1 MRVIIAGGRKFND
14 YTLLR
19 EECLQIFRQLKSEG
33 YDTKRDKI
41 TIVSGAA
48 TGADTLGEKFSVEFG
63 LGLKEFPADWNNLD
77 VERCVIKTNK
87 YGKYNALAGNNRNLE
102 MAEYAKNDSEL
113 GVLIAFHDGKST
125 GTKDMIDLANKH
137 GLRVFVVNY

>member
-1 MRVIIAGGRKFND
+1 MRVIIAGGRKFDN

-19 EECLQIFRQLKSEG
+19 EECLQIFRQLKLEG

-41 TIVSGAA
+41 TIVSGKAN
-48 TGADTLGEKFSVEFG
+48 GADTLGERFSIEFG
-63 LGLKEFPADWNNLD
+63 LGLKEFPADWSNLD
-77 VERCVIKTNK
+77 VEKCIVKTNR

-102 MAEYAKNDSEL
+102 MAEYAKDDLEL

-125 GTKDMIDLANKH
+125 GTKDMINLANKH
-137 GLRVFVVNY
+137 GLRVFVVGY

>member
-41 TIVSGAA
+41 TIISGKAN
-48 TGADTLGEKFSVEFG
+48 GADTLGERFGDEFR

-77 VERCVIKTNK
+77 VERCVVRTNK

-102 MAEYAKNDSEL
+102 MAEYAKNDPEL

-125 GTKDMIDLANKH
+125 GTKHMIDLANKH
-137 GLRVFVVNY
+137 GLRVFIVNY